1 MDEKEKILSIIEN
14 AASLVEE
21 CAEVGPQNDAEFLER
36 LSSRIESLFRKG
48 ELNMERILIDEFLK
62 EICAAAIA
70 SMADRNLTIN
80 RNFEKDLYLILDRSI
95 LRKSCIGLI
104 KNAIEN
110 TPDEGKIDVIAKSVN
125 DEIKIEVRDYGIG
138 ITREN
143 QRFIFGGFFHIQDT
157 NLYASK
163 RPYQFNAGGTGSDLL
178 RIKAFSERFGFKVG
192 FESKRCRFLPTDDQM
207 CPGKISECGVI
218 KNKSECFSAGG
229 STFSLTFPSAL
240 IGNPPPVTH

>member
-1 MDEKEKILSIIEN
+1 MSPAKLSVQKSEPSAFALRMIGSDSFIPGFEEQLIGMTAGGTRTVKVTFPQSYPAEN
-14 AASLVEE
+14 LA
-21 CAEVGPQNDAEFLER
+21 GKDAEF
-36 LSSRIESLFRKG
+36 
-48 ELNMERILIDEFLK
+48 
-62 EICAAAIA
+62 
-70 SMADRNLTIN
+70 
-80 RNFEKDLYLILDRSI
+80 
-95 LRKSCIGLI
+95 
-104 KNAIEN
+104 
-110 TPDEGKIDVIAKSVN
+110 DVTVKSVN
-125 DEIKIEVRDYGIG
+125 GEIRIEVRDYGIG
-138 ITREN
+138 ITPEN